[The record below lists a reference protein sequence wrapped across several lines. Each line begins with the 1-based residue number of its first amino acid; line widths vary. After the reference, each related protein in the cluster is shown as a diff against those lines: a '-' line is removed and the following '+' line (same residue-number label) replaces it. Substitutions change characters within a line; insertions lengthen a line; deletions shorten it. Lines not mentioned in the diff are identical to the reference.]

1 VTDQHITVGGVG
13 EASATPDIAVVT
25 IGVEVTQKTV
35 AAARQDAAAASS
47 AVLKTLSQNGVAER
61 DIRTSGLRLNPQYDY
76 SRGSSPKVVGYQ
88 ASHQFTVKVR
98 AIDTVSAVVDGA
110 VLAGGDATRLQG
122 ISFEID
128 EPAALLAE
136 ARRNAVADARLRAE
150 TYAAAAGV
158 PVGSVVSI
166 SELPANEPPVRPMM
180 MMARAEAMTMDE
192 TPIQPGETTISAQ
205 VVVRFAI
212 AETAG

>member
-13 EASATPDIAVVT
+13 EASAAPDIAVVT
-25 IGVEVTQKTV
+25 IGIEVTQKSV
-35 AAARQDAAAASS
+35 ASARQGAAAAASG
-47 AVLKTLSQNGVAER
+47 VLKALTGGGVAER
-61 DIRTSGLRLNPQYDY
+61 DIRTSGLRLQPQYDY

-110 VLAGGDATRLQG
+110 VLAGGDAARLQG
-122 ISFEID
+122 VSFEID

-136 ARRNAVADARLRAE
+136 ARRNAVADARLRAG
-150 TYAAAAGV
+150 TYAEAAGV
-158 PVGSVVSI
+158 GVGNVLSI
-166 SELPANEPPVRPMM
+166 SELPTNESPVRPM
-180 MMARAEAMTMDE
+180 MMARAEAMQMEE
-192 TPIQPGETTISAQ
+192 TPIQAGETTISAQ